1 MQKEKVLMNAG
12 LKPSCM
18 KESTPREERIR
29 VNKKHLQKLLEEC
42 HRKLAL
48 LKTTTTTT
56 NPNDD
61 DEDAEKFSS
70 ECADFQLCDLIKST
84 IESPNFIEKLGSV
97 HVSAQESIN
106 EEGNSW
112 DVINDNDLWED
123 GNIDGDVES
132 DQNSYV
138 FVRQEDI
145 MEGIACFMA
154 TYLPSLQQ
162 TRMIMPFDWS
172 SLKPAKIL
180 YYGFCIGE
188 FDKVYLILQELSPN
202 ELQEVLSKTF
212 SIKKKKGKLQKAW
225 DGSKVIYNLASWGAT
240 AAGIYQNPALFK
252 AASVAFWSSCRVLS
266 ELF

>member
-1 MQKEKVLMNAG
+1 MQKEKVVMNAG

-18 KESTPREERIR
+18 KESTPIEERIR

-42 HRKLAL
+42 HRRLAL

-61 DEDAEKFSS
+61 ADGFSS
-70 ECADFQLCDLIKST
+70 ECADSDNIQLCDLIKLT

-112 DVINDNDLWED
+112 DVINDYDLWED

-154 TYLPSLQQ
+154 TYLLSLQQ
-162 TRMIMPFDWS
+162 TR
-172 SLKPAKIL
+172 
-180 YYGFCIGE
+180 
-188 FDKVYLILQELSPN
+188 ELSPN

-252 AASVAFWSSCRVLS
+252 AASVAFWSSCRILS

>member
-1 MQKEKVLMNAG
+1 MQKEKVVME
-12 LKPSCM
+12 PSCM

-42 HRKLAL
+42 HRKLAV
-48 LKTTTTTT
+48 LKTTTTTTTT

-61 DEDAEKFSS
+61 GEDAEGFSS
-70 ECADFQLCDLIKST
+70 ECADSDNIQLCDLIKST

-154 TYLPSLQQ
+154 TYLLSLQQ
-162 TRMIMPFDWS
+162 TR
-172 SLKPAKIL
+172 
-180 YYGFCIGE
+180 
-188 FDKVYLILQELSPN
+188 ELSPN

-252 AASVAFWSSCRVLS
+252 AASVAFWSSCRILS

>member
-106 EEGNSW
+106 GNSW

-162 TRMIMPFDWS
+162 TR
-172 SLKPAKIL
+172 
-180 YYGFCIGE
+180 
-188 FDKVYLILQELSPN
+188 ELSPN